1 MRASRTRV
9 AAAAALLGLALLTA
23 GPAEARRRFVPREY
37 RTIQKAIDASNP
49 GDTLWVRSGVYHG
62 PFVMKKPLLL
72 FGDGGP
78 DSTIL
83 DGGDSTRVLHVQGVH
98 GGGIIGFTIRH
109 GKAVGGGGIQ
119 CVRDTLFQVRDC
131 TFDSNWEAGLDL
143 WGSRDVSIINVTF
156 RKNQGSGLRMNQ
168 SRGLLQTCRFEQ
180 NRGYEGGAMSLV
192 GSYFVVP
199 VRESTF
205 EGNRAYGSTGGAV
218 NLADSSAA
226 SFSYCTFRGNTS
238 AVAGGALA
246 AMNASKSTISRCTFE
261 KNDAGTGGAI
271 HSDGSGV
278 LVGYSLFN
286 QNHASAAGAA
296 IGVQGRIMANVNPI
310 YENNTFYRNAVEGE
324 GASVFAV
331 NVSPE
336 IRKNIF
342 VVTKDQRAVGGIEAS
357 PLYDCNLIWDP
368 TGGAIGNLPS
378 ANTLVGDPE
387 FCDPDN
393 GDFHMRDLSPA
404 LRALCGPVGALSA
417 KPGCRTFHLQPA
429 R

>member
-1 MRASRTRV
+1 MRASRPAV
-9 AAAAALLGLALLTA
+9 AIAAALFAVGLLGA

-37 RTIQKAIDASNP
+37 KTLQKAIDASDP
-49 GDTLWVRSGVYHG
+49 GDTLWVRSGVWHG
-62 PFVMKKPLLL
+62 PFVMKKPLVL

-83 DGGDSTRVLHVQGVH
+83 DGGDSTRVLHIEGIH
-98 GGGIIGFTIRH
+98 GGAIIGFTIRR

-131 TFDSNWEAGLDL
+131 TFDANWEAGLDL
-143 WGSRDVSIINVTF
+143 WGCQDVNIINITF

-168 SRGLLQTCRFEQ
+168 TRALLQSCRFLE
-180 NRGYEGGAMSLV
+180 NRGYEGGGMSLV
-192 GSYFVVP
+192 ESRFVVP
-199 VRESTF
+199 IRESTF

-218 NLADSSAA
+218 NLADSSNAD
-226 SFSYCTFRGNTS
+226 FGYCTFRGNSS
-238 AVAGGALA
+238 AVAGGAIA
-246 AMNASKSTISRCTFE
+246 AMNGSKATISRTTFE

-278 LVGYSLFN
+278 LVGYSLFDR
-286 QNHASAAGAA
+286 NHASAAGAA

-310 YENNTFYRNAVEGE
+310 YQNNTFYRNAVEGE
-324 GASVFAV
+324 GASIFCV

-342 VVTKDQRAVGGIEAS
+342 VVTKDQKAVGGIEAS

-378 ANTLVGDPE
+378 VNTLVGDPQ
-387 FCDPDN
+387 FCDPDH

-404 LRALCGPVGALSA
+404 LRALCGPVGALSE
-417 KPGCRTFHLQPA
+417 KPGCRSFQLQPA